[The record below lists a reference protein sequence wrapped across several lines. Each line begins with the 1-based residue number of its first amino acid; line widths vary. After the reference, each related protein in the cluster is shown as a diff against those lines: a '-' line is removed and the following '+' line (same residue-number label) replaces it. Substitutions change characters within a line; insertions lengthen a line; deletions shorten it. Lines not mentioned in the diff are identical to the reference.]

1 MTKQLVKKYLYDLDI
16 YNTFDGLTIEEVVNN
31 LLTIKKEYPNSKLFV
46 DVSYFG
52 YNDEKEIKLFEERME
67 TDGEYEIRLACE
79 QKEKEAEKKAAV
91 KKEEQ
96 DRLEYER
103 LKKKFEG
110 TT

>member
-1 MTKQLVKKYLYDLDI
+1 
-16 YNTFDGLTIEEVVNN
+16 
-31 LLTIKKEYPNSKLFV
+31 
-46 DVSYFG
+46 
-52 YNDEKEIKLFEERME
+52 ME